1 VAELGQKE
9 LRGVIEAGARLSAA
23 TDLPMLRLTA
33 LEAFASL
40 VGCDLASYNEV
51 TPGRPPLV
59 IASPGGELE
68 AWEVELMESLI
79 HQNPMLDH
87 FIRTGDGRARRFS
100 DFLGARELRRL
111 DLHRELYSRIGVDF
125 QLAISTAA
133 PGGAVVG
140 IALSRA
146 ELDFAEAEVAA
157 VELLRPQLVAAH
169 QRLSEID
176 WLSRMLVALDEEP
189 GGPAVVLADADGR
202 VLRAN
207 AAALTLLG
215 DEPGRRLPDP
225 LRDRLPAVLAVAAP
239 QPTTIAFVH
248 LGLTLQ
254 ARISPGKG
262 GEPSVVSLS
271 RSLPQA
277 ARLASLRLGLTQRE
291 AELLALLIGGG
302 TSRELAARLAISTRT
317 VDKHLENAYRKL
329 GVGGRGE
336 AIAAVVTAASGGA

>member
-1 VAELGQKE
+1 VSELGQKE
-9 LRGVIEAGARLSAA
+9 LRAVIEAGASLSAA
-23 TDLPMLRLTA
+23 TDLPTLRLTA
-33 LEAFASL
+33 LDAFSSL

-51 TPGRPPLV
+51 APGRPPLV
-59 IASPGGELE
+59 IAGPDLELE

-100 DFLGARELRRL
+100 DFLGPRELRRL
-111 DLHRELYSRIGVDF
+111 DLHRELYSRIDVNF

-133 PGGAVVG
+133 PSGTVVG

-146 ELDFAEAEVAA
+146 GLDFAEAEVAA
-157 VELLRPQLVAAH
+157 VELLRPHLVAAH

-176 WLSRMLVALDEEP
+176 WLRRMLAALDDEP

-202 VLRAN
+202 VLQAN
-207 AAALTLLG
+207 AAATALLG
-215 DEPGRRLPDP
+215 DGPGRLPDP
-225 LRDRLPAVLAVAAP
+225 LRDRLTAVLAAVAP
-239 QPTTIAFVH
+239 MSTTIAFEH

-254 ARISPGKG
+254 ARISPGEG
-262 GEPSVVSLS
+262 GEPTVVSLS

-291 AELLALLIGGG
+291 AELLGLLVGGG
-302 TSRELAARLAISTRT
+302 TSKELAARLAISART

-329 GVGGRGE
+329 GVAGRGE
-336 AIAAVVTAASGGA
+336 AINAVLAAPS

>member
-1 VAELGQKE
+1 VAELGHQE
-9 LRGVIEAGARLSAA
+9 LRAVIEAGTSLSAA
-23 TDLPMLRLTA
+23 TDLPTLRLTA
-33 LEAFASL
+33 LEAFSSL

-51 TPGRPPLV
+51 APGRVPLV
-59 IASPGGELE
+59 IAGPDLELE
-68 AWEVELMESLI
+68 GWEVELMGRLI

-100 DFLGARELRRL
+100 DFLGDRELRRL
-111 DLHRELYSRIGVDF
+111 DLHRELYSRIGVNF

-133 PGGAVVG
+133 PSGTVVG

-176 WLSRMLVALDEEP
+176 WLRRMLAALDEEP

-207 AAALTLLG
+207 AAATALLG
-215 DEPGRRLPDP
+215 DGSGRRLPGP
-225 LRDRLPAVLAVAAP
+225 LRERLAAVLADVAP
-239 QPTTIAFVH
+239 RPTTLAFEH

-254 ARISPGKG
+254 ARISPGEG
-262 GEPSVVSLS
+262 GEPSVVSLG

-302 TSRELAARLAISTRT
+302 TSKELAARLAISTRT

-329 GVGGRGE
+329 GVAGRGE
-336 AIAAVVTAASGGA
+336 AIAAVIAALP